1 MHGRSKLLID
11 CCPESVELI
20 FQCPHFDTRSCER
33 LFPPT
38 LRSHTLVTSL
48 FHWCLPF
55 LRNCYNVLTRPD
67 KSHASRV
74 TLTLTHFRRVSR
86 SHSAQWK
93 SHAFSCS
100 TKKIFLMSQVFSFCG
115 EKWEFSLQ
123 CYPFSIRGV
132 GNTDIVYVRASDW

>member
-100 TKKIFLMSQVFSFCG
+100 TKNNIFNVTSTRTAFSTICEGILHSYFCPY
-115 EKWEFSLQ
+115 
-123 CYPFSIRGV
+123 CA
-132 GNTDIVYVRASDW
+132 D